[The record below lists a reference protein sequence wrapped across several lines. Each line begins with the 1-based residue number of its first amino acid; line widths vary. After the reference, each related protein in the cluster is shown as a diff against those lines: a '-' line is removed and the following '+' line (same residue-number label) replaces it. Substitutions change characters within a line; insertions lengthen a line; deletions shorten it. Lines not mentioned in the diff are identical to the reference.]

1 MKRLV
6 CAVLVL
12 TGVLTTAAGAGAG
25 GPITKQ
31 NGSVPV
37 FASFT
42 SICAVPG
49 YVDYGNCEGSTGT
62 FANVAGRIDAV
73 QSKLGRYNL
82 DFSFTG
88 LTPGYRYQLHGND
101 GAFFLIGATA
111 ADDSGAVRFSFQTT
125 APVGLGFDLNTVGG
139 DVTIVTSYWSGQLL
153 AKRADGTL
161 YVP

>member
-12 TGVLTTAAGAGAG
+12 TGAFTTAAGAG

-31 NGSVPV
+31 NGGAPA

-49 YVDYGNCEGSTGT
+49 YVDYGNCGGSTQT

-73 QSKLGRYNL
+73 QVKLGRYNL
-82 DFSFTG
+82 DFAFSG
-88 LTPGYRYQLHGND
+88 LTPGVSYQLHGNN
-101 GAFFLIGATA
+101 GGFFLIGATA
-111 ADDSGAVRFSFQTT
+111 ADASGAVRFSLQTT
-125 APVGLGFDLNTVGG
+125 APVGLGFDLNTVLG
-139 DVTIVTSYWSGQLL
+139 DVTIVTSYWSNQLL